1 MLLYVDIV
9 HIISIPKLP
18 RRQTALWFQGQK
30 DIALQPCMSIGI
42 PCRVENRRCKDFGQV
57 PLPLVRQ
64 VVQVLLQGQDQAARM
79 SDSVCQSRAKTKS
92 RS

>member
-1 MLLYVDIV
+1 MILYVDIV
-9 HIISIPKLP
+9 HISIQKLP

-57 PLPLVRQ
+57 PLPLVGQ

>member
-1 MLLYVDIV
+1 MILCVDIE
-9 HIISIPKLP
+9 HMYSK
-18 RRQTALWFQGQK
+18 TSSKADSALVPGSK

-42 PCRVENRRCKDFGQV
+42 PRWVENRRCKDFGQV
-57 PLPLVRQ
+57 PLPLVGQ